1 MSKQHDGAAR
11 TVKYAEMKAI
21 LSQRKFQGLFRALK
35 PGVLWKTEPTHS
47 SKLTTRENKREH
59 GNPNGGYCQGFH
71 VRGVF
76 CPGLRWTDSLVSGL
90 PVTRI
95 TRLGGQRLQRSEWRS
110 PLHSGLLAG
119 GPQRQPYDQAPRGRQ

>member
-1 MSKQHDGAAR
+1 MNKQHDGAPR
-11 TVKYAEMKAI
+11 TVNYAEVEAI
-21 LSQRKFQGLFRALK
+21 LSQQNFQGLFRALE

-47 SKLTTRENKREH
+47 SKLTTRENKREDGKTH
-59 GNPNGGYCQGFH
+59 GGYCQGFD

-76 CPGLRWTDSLVSGL
+76 CSGLRWTDSLASGL

-110 PLHSGLLAG
+110 PRHSGLLAG
-119 GPQRQPYDQAPRGRQ
+119 GPERQPYYQVPCGGQ